1 MKYTYLI
8 GNGLDL
14 SIGLKTSF
22 IHFFKSYCQISDDN
36 NDLLKKFK
44 EEISRNVLLWS
55 DFESQMGRF
64 TEQIQPC
71 GNLSLFDYIYC
82 IEDFRNA
89 LVKYLLKEEER
100 IDSNFV
106 NKCAHVSA
114 RAIEY
119 PFQFMRKGSRN
130 SLEKYVSFYID
141 EVIEYNFI
149 IFNYTHTFENFLS
162 PYGYN
167 VVNSHD
173 DEPRHWMEEDNED
186 SVVIDKIGKV
196 IHVHGEL
203 GEAILLG
210 VNDYN
215 QVINTDLIENENFK
229 YSYVKPIANKMLGEQ
244 QDKEAKEVI
253 SESDIIFIYGMSL
266 GESDKIWWQQI
277 MEWLL
282 SDIES
287 DRKHFLVIFWYDS
300 SMSRS
305 NPLDNIKCQKKIVD
319 RMLSFYSDI
328 DSKKKEYILDHIF
341 TSLNSDIFKL
351 DFDPFTR

>member
-22 IHFFKSYCQISDDN
+22 IDFFESYCQIGDDN
-36 NDLLKKFK
+36 NEILTRFK
-44 EEISRNVLLWS
+44 EEINENVLLWS
-55 DFESQMGRF
+55 DFECQMGRF
-64 TEQIQPC
+64 TDQVKPN
-71 GNLSLFDYIYC
+71 GNLSFSDYSYC

-89 LVKYLLKEEER
+89 LVLYLLNEEQK

-106 NKCAHVSA
+106 NKCDRVSG

-119 PFQFMRKGSRN
+119 PFRFMRKGSRDR
-130 SLEKYVSFYID
+130 LEKYVSVYVS
-141 EVIEYNFI
+141 ETIEYNFI
-149 IFNYTHTFENFLS
+149 VFNYTHTFENFLS

-173 DEPRHWMEEDNED
+173 DEPRHWTEQDNED

-196 IHVHGEL
+196 VHVHGEL

-210 VNDYN
+210 VNDN
-215 QVINTDLIENENFK
+215 KQVSNTTLFNKGEFK
-229 YSYVKPIANKMLGEQ
+229 YNYVKPIANKMLGEQ
-244 QDKEAKEVI
+244 QNQEAQKII

-266 GESDKIWWQQI
+266 GESDKIWWEQI
-277 MEWLL
+277 MKWLL
-282 SDIES
+282 ENAE
-287 DRKHFLVIFWYDS
+287 REHFLIIFWYDKF
-300 SMSRS
+300 MSRNS
-305 NPLDNIKCQKKIVD
+305 PLDNIKCQNKIVD
-319 RMLSFYSDI
+319 RMASFCQDI
-328 DSKKKEYILDHIF
+328 EPKTKEYISNHIF

-351 DFDPFTR
+351 DFDPFTK

>member
-22 IHFFKSYCQISDDN
+22 IDFFGSYCQVSDDN
-36 NDLLKKFK
+36 NELLKMFK
-44 EEISRNVLLWS
+44 KEISDNVLLWS
-55 DFESQMGRF
+55 DFEIQMGRF
-64 TEQIQPC
+64 TKQIQPC
-71 GNLSLFDYIYC
+71 GNLSLSDYSYC
-82 IEDFRNA
+82 IEDFRKA
-89 LVKYLLKEEER
+89 LVEYLLKEEEK
-100 IDSNFV
+100 IDSSFI
-106 NKCAHVSA
+106 NKCDCVSG

-119 PFQFMRKGSRN
+119 PFQFLRKGGQKK
-130 SLEKYVSFYID
+130 LEKYVSSFLD
-141 EVIEYNFI
+141 ETIEYNFVV
-149 IFNYTHTFENFLS
+149 FNYTHTFEKFLT

-167 VVNSHD
+167 VVNSSD
-173 DEPRHWMEEDNED
+173 DEPRHWTDKDNED

-203 GEAILLG
+203 GNAILLG

-215 QVINTDLIENENFK
+215 QIINTDLIENEEFK

-244 QDKEAKEVI
+244 QDDETKEVI

-277 MEWLL
+277 MKWLL
-282 SDIES
+282 NDTENV
-287 DRKHFLVIFWYDS
+287 REHFLVVFWYDT

-305 NPLDNIKCQKKIVD
+305 NPYDNIKCQKKIVE
-319 RMLSFYSDI
+319 RMLSFYPKI
-328 DSKKKEYILDHIF
+328 DLNKKKYISDHIC

-351 DFDPFTR
+351 DFDPFSR